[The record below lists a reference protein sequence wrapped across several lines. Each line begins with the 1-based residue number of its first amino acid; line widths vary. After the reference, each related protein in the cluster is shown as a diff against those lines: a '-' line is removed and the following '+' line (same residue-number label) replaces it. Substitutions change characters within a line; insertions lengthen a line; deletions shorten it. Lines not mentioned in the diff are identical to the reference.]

1 MTVLETT
8 QTAHRTP
15 PIAGKIF
22 VFLARLISTLIAWND
37 TRLTRKILS
46 GLTDRELHDIGLT
59 RSEIEKVAN
68 SF

>member
-1 MTVLETT
+1 
-8 QTAHRTP
+8 
-15 PIAGKIF
+15 
-22 VFLARLISTLIAWND
+22 STLIAWND